1 MITINV
7 TQGSAEWHELRATKM
22 TASEAPAMM
31 GDSKY
36 LTRAKLLHQ
45 KATGEVP
52 EVTPAQQRIFDKG
65 HAAEDAARPLAES
78 IIDDELFPSTAISD
92 EYDWMLASFDG
103 VTMLDDV
110 VFEHKLLNKHLIY
123 DVQNKCLDL
132 HYVWQL
138 EQQLLVSGAEK
149 AIFMCSNL
157 TDGSEP
163 VEGENYAYCFYESD
177 PKRREALIAG
187 WHQFMKDLSEYQAPE
202 KIEAVEAEPI
212 RDLPAIRYQMNGLTL
227 DSNLSEYK
235 AAVEKLVEDS
245 KAPLETDQDFANAQ
259 ELVKKFKNAE
269 TNIKAITQQVLGEVA
284 DIDQFTKDLNYIG
297 EQIRQARLAANKQV
311 EERKKEIRKEI
322 HDAADRQ
329 IGDHER
335 AIEEELNAPAP
346 SITVSVANALKGKKK
361 LDSLQD
367 AANDA
372 VAKAKIELDG
382 YAEIGRQN
390 KAYLAEHAAENMF
403 LFNDWAQLAFTEPS
417 AFEAIVAKRI
427 ADHQKAEEARLEA
440 ERERIRQEEARKAE
454 EKAQAEAKASA
465 EQAATT
471 QQAPTQANEHQ
482 QSAAPAMQKASELS
496 QGPSTKQQLES
507 STVSISMREYRYLQ
521 QCEAE
526 LEALKAHG
534 VDNWSGYCDA
544 MASLNDRAA

>member
-1 MITINV
+1 MININV

-52 EVTPAQQRIFDKG
+52 EITPAQQRIFDKG
-65 HAAEDAARPLAES
+65 HAAEDAARPLAEN

-110 VFEHKLLNKHLIY
+110 VFEHKLLNKQLIQ
-123 DVQNKCLDL
+123 DVQSESLDL
-132 HYVWQL
+132 HYIWQL

-149 AIFMCSNL
+149 AIFMCSDL

-177 PKRREALIAG
+177 PKRREALVAG

-202 KIEAVEAEPI
+202 KVEEAEAEPI
-212 RDLPAIRYQMNGLTL
+212 RDLPAIRYQMNGLKL
-227 DSNLSEYK
+227 DSNLPEYR
-235 AAVEKLVEDS
+235 AAAEKLVEDS
-245 KAPLETDQDFANAQ
+245 KRPLKTDQDFANA
-259 ELVKKFKNAE
+259 EALVKVFKNAE
-269 TNIKAITQQVLGEVA
+269 ANIKTINQQVLGEVA
-284 DIDQFTKDLNYIG
+284 DIDRFTKDLNYIG

-329 IGDHER
+329 IGDYER

-346 SITVSVANALKGKKK
+346 AITVSVANALKGKKK

-390 KAYLAEHAAENMF
+390 KAFLAEHGADHLF
-403 LFNDWAQLAFTEPS
+403 LFNDWAQLAFTDPA

-427 ADHQKAEEARLEA
+427 TDHQKAEEARLEA
-440 ERERIRQEEARKAE
+440 ERERIRQEEARKA
-454 EKAQAEAKASA
+454 QT
-465 EQAATT
+465 EQAAKQARTEADT
-471 QQAPTQANEHQ
+471 QPQN
-482 QSAAPAMQKASELS
+482 SAPAMQKATELA
-496 QGPSTKQQLES
+496 PSAKQQIDNGM
-507 STVSISMREYRYLQ
+507 VSISMREYRYLQ

-526 LEALKAHG
+526 LDALKAWG
-534 VDNWSGYCDA
+534 VDNWVGYEEA